1 MMEDA
6 DKTGFSLRMVPW
18 YGWVAL
24 VIIGHALY
32 YRNHAVALAALAG
45 YIVAKRLTGKIG
57 NHRDVTFLG

>member
-6 DKTGFSLRMVPW
+6 DKTGFSLKMVPW

-24 VIIGHALY
+24 IIIGHALY

-45 YIVAKRLTGKIG
+45 YIVAKRVTGKI
-57 NHRDVTFLG
+57 